1 MPAKAKVIKRAARC
15 RPTLDEYFMRMA
27 HLAATRSTC
36 MRRAVGA
43 IVVKE
48 KRVLTTGYN
57 GVPKGMRHCEEVGC
71 LREKLKV
78 PSGQRHELCRGVH
91 AEQNAIVQAA
101 YFGVS
106 IKDASMYV
114 TMSPCS
120 VCAKMIVNAGI
131 VSVIYES
138 GYPDE
143 LALEVLSEGKVQ
155 VRKLA

>member
-1 MPAKAKVIKRAARC
+1 
-15 RPTLDEYFMRMA
+15 
-27 HLAATRSTC
+27 
-36 MRRAVGA
+36 
-43 IVVKE
+43 
-48 KRVLTTGYN
+48 
-57 GVPKGMRHCEEVGC
+57 MRHCEEVGC

-106 IKDASMYV
+106 IKDASMYI

-131 VSVIYES
+131 VSVIFES

-155 VRKLA
+155 VRKLDKTSQYA